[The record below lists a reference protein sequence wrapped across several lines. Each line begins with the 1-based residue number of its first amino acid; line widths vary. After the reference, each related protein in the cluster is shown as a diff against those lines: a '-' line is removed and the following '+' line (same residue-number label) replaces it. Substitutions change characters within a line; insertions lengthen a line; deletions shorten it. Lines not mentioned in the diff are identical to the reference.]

1 MKRWANKSSIRNT
14 KHVLCVVH
22 KLSEIE
28 HRASFGKEHLQGQ
41 VESSPSPAYL
51 TSERES
57 NDFGSWGGEVGWGG
71 RALNLES
78 STNREIMVCD
88 CLHRECSQVVTGRTI
103 QMIAE
108 TSSIKIGEV

>member
-1 MKRWANKSSIRNT
+1 M
-14 KHVLCVVH
+14 VH

-78 STNREIMVCD
+78 STNREIRPHLVEPGN
-88 CLHRECSQVVTGRTI
+88 CLVLSWQT
-103 QMIAE
+103 MSA
-108 TSSIKIGEV
+108 